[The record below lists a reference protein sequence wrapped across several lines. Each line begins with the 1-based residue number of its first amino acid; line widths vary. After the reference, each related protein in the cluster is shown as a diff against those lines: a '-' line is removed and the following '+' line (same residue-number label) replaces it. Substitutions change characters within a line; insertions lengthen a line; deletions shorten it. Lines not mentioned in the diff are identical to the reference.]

1 MKKDLIELW
10 ILNYI
15 TRKYK
20 RSYEEIKNEHF
31 KGVFLQMNKILLV
44 VNPNEENDAKLE
56 SMLSKKASYV
66 ELTNSN
72 IYSLEYDISDS
83 YIQKAVVLLAQEN
96 LQKFKDKM
104 NKFPESTKMSI
115 FRDIEKFNREL
126 DIAIV
131 LVE

>member
-20 RSYEEIKNEHF
+20 SSYEEIKNEHF
-31 KGVFLQMNKILLV
+31 KGVFLQMNKIMLV